1 AEWVEHADLFGQPQ
15 RMVGRQH
22 VNQWPQAKT
31 LRALRYRGKKYA
43 GRRRQAQRRRMMFAH
58 VAGPKSR
65 QIVELD
71 QFQAVF
77 ILFAERIRPVIVL
90 IEYAELHHTT
100 F

>member
-1 AEWVEHADLFGQPQ
+1 
-15 RMVGRQH
+15 
-22 VNQWPQAKT
+22 
-31 LRALRYRGKKYA
+31 
-43 GRRRQAQRRRMMFAH
+43 MMFAH
-58 VAGPKSR
+58 VVGPKSR

-71 QFQAVF
+71 QFQTVF